1 MSSFPQSGVVA
12 LLPESQPPW
21 KEFIFSMGTQAL
33 ALFFLF
39 LIGISHPEVLVPLPR
54 DYHFIRLVATPPPVN
69 QQPAPTR
76 LLEKQLVVA
85 QSETPIED
93 TLHIPADLPKPKNNV
108 DLTAPRIEI
117 AEANALPLPPTTL
130 VVPRQ
135 PVRTNVFSPGS
146 SATPTV
152 ARAPQLVQTGGFG
165 DPNGVPAQPK
175 NGRPVTIAQAGSF
188 ALPSGPGYGNG
199 TGGAHGVPGVVVS
212 AGFGNG
218 VATGDGKGRVS
229 ASSRVQV
236 REAGFGDAA
245 DASTLQPHSKSVA
258 QTAPRIFPA
267 EIVFKPLPT
276 YTAEARKL
284 RLEGEVLL
292 EVVFGASGQLR
303 VVRVVQGLGHGLD
316 DAAIQAAERIR
327 FKPALRD
334 GQPTDFTAVL
344 HVIFQLA

>member
-1 MSSFPQSGVVA
+1 MGPVMSSFPQSGVVA

-21 KEFIFSMGTQAL
+21 KEFIY
-33 ALFFLF
+33 
-39 LIGISHPEVLVPLPR
+39 PEVLVPLPR

-108 DLTAPRIEI
+108 DLIAPRIEI

-199 TGGAHGVPGVVVS
+199 TGGAHGVPGVVAS

-229 ASSRVQV
+229 ASRVQV
-236 REAGFGDAA
+236 REAGFGGA